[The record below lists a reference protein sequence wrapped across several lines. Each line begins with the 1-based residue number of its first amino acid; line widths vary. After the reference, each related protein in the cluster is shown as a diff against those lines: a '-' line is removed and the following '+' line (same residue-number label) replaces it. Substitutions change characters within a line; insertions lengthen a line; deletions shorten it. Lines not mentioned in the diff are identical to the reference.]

1 MSGSQL
7 KPPAL
12 PGDTYSGLARY
23 NEDGTLK
30 EVPRVSLPFQV
41 IETVNESRATREG
54 KRRGVQ
60 GGLFDV
66 YEGKEGDRAQ
76 RDPALTQRAR
86 LHDVTPCHRHRP
98 PASAGLVLGV
108 LQSAN
113 RGR

>member
-1 MSGSQL
+1 MGWFGL
-7 KPPAL
+7 R
-12 PGDTYSGLARY
+12 LAR
-23 NEDGTLK
+23 
-30 EVPRVSLPFQV
+30 
-41 IETVNESRATREG
+41 SREQLRRYREQAC
-54 KRRGVQ
+54 RLR
-60 GGLFDV
+60 L
-66 YEGKEGDRAQ
+66 AQ